1 MEMIP
6 PLDAARRQ
14 AEQSDESEQQAVA
27 VRGRQNE
34 LAPRPQHAAQ
44 LPRGEGRIDEVF
56 QDFAAP
62 DQVEGSVRKG
72 QRLVRI
78 DHLTLVVEALHV
90 DRRDDVPASLEPTTL
105 VSFPAPYVE
114 RPPPRPGRNEVQR
127 HLFPLRR
134 GAPGTL
140 SQIER
145 QVLFHPLQQRHFFP

>member
-1 MEMIP
+1 MEMVP

-14 AEQSDESEQQAVA
+14 AEQGDESEQQAVA

-34 LAPRPQHAAQ
+34 LATRPQHAAQ

-105 VSFPAPYVE
+105 VSFAAPYVE
-114 RPPPRPGRNEVQR
+114 RPPPRPGIVTGAIAHKLTNGTANSRKPSDSR
-127 HLFPLRR
+127 HARPCPRPAHTR
-134 GAPGTL
+134 M
-140 SQIER
+140 
-145 QVLFHPLQQRHFFP
+145 